1 MERVYNKPSLV
12 EFEGVLQ
19 KNKNKRPTCDQ
30 KFLEWCKENSIR
42 FGSYEDMGKKLG
54 MDGSCFKR
62 LMDDYDMELVFDPKA
77 RMTPKLYKDRDW
89 LFHEVIELNK
99 KADQIAKE
107 NGWTPRV
114 VKKWM
119 GLLGINNDSY
129 QKLKKLSDKQK
140 ELISFSLLGDGCI
153 ASNNIFIVSHSIKQ
167 KDYLFWKYS
176 ILKDLCNQGPT
187 FYEGKEKIIRGKET
201 TTSPAYRFGTKKITE
216 LEEIRN
222 KPVTEIINSLNN
234 FGLSIWLLDDGYR
247 GSSWELCVAS
257 YTEEE
262 KQFIL
267 KKFNEF
273 GLFSA
278 HLASSDPRYLT
289 FNASDSR
296 TIDQI
301 ILKEIPN
308 DLDIIKYKIL
318 ENDKIRPERG
328 CKK

>member
-19 KNKNKRPTCDQ
+19 KNRNKRPTCDQ

-62 LMDDYDMELVFDPKA
+62 LMDDYNMELVFDPKA
-77 RMTPKLYKDRDW
+77 RMTPKLYKDKDW

-153 ASNNIFIVSHSIKQ
+153 ASKNIFIVSHSIKQ
-167 KDYLFWKYS
+167 KD
-176 ILKDLCNQGPT
+176 
-187 FYEGKEKIIRGKET
+187 
-201 TTSPAYRFGTKKITE
+201 
-216 LEEIRN
+216 
-222 KPVTEIINSLNN
+222 
-234 FGLSIWLLDDGYR
+234 
-247 GSSWELCVAS
+247 
-257 YTEEE
+257 
-262 KQFIL
+262 
-267 KKFNEF
+267 
-273 GLFSA
+273 
-278 HLASSDPRYLT
+278 
-289 FNASDSR
+289 
-296 TIDQI
+296 
-301 ILKEIPN
+301 
-308 DLDIIKYKIL
+308 
-318 ENDKIRPERG
+318 
-328 CKK
+328 